1 MVYADGQQRKLL
13 AGSPGFC
20 FSAVAG
26 SSGTEISNVTRKD
39 ERMHLF
45 ASSLFRKVL
54 LAAAAAFLTIA
65 TPLIAQ
71 DDPPAQAGRLS
82 YITGNVTIQQVG
94 SDDWGQALPNLPFG
108 PGDRV
113 VTDRDGRAEIQIGQ
127 IFVRIGPNSDVSFV
141 EDSATSI
148 SIGLAQGSIHAHC
161 IGLWPGQRLH
171 INTPSGSG
179 GVDAPGEELRV
190 DVLPN
195 EGAAI
200 FTNLG
205 VQAFAGG
212 PGIGAITL
220 HAGQAVELLGS
231 NPVVPQWLQAAVPD
245 GLDLWS
251 QSRDQQIRSAVSYRY
266 VSPEI
271 GGAYELDAAGDWQP
285 DTPYGAIW
293 FPRNVPPGWAPYH
306 YGHWVN
312 HAPWGWVWVEDES

>member
-13 AGSPGFC
+13 AGRPGFC

-231 NPVVPQWLQAAVPD
+231 NPVVPQWLRRLFLTALISGARAGISRSGP
-245 GLDLWS
+245 
-251 QSRDQQIRSAVSYRY
+251 QSLT
-266 VSPEI
+266 
-271 GGAYELDAAGDWQP
+271 GM
-285 DTPYGAIW
+285 
-293 FPRNVPPGWAPYH
+293 
-306 YGHWVN
+306 
-312 HAPWGWVWVEDES
+312 

>member
-1 MVYADGQQRKLL
+1 
-13 AGSPGFC
+13 
-20 FSAVAG
+20 
-26 SSGTEISNVTRKD
+26 
-39 ERMHLF
+39 
-45 ASSLFRKVL
+45 
-54 LAAAAAFLTIA
+54 
-65 TPLIAQ
+65 
-71 DDPPAQAGRLS
+71 
-82 YITGNVTIQQVG
+82 
-94 SDDWGQALPNLPFG
+94 
-108 PGDRV
+108 
-113 VTDRDGRAEIQIGQ
+113 
-127 IFVRIGPNSDVSFV
+127 VSFV